1 MVDIDDY
8 INKLNAEIE
17 HLKNLNQSLRN
28 EIRIQRYEI
37 AGYRD
42 TINTLLN
49 WDKTPEQNKE
59 MDFNV
64 NN

>member
-1 MVDIDDY
+1 MMDIDDY

-17 HLKNLNQSLRN
+17 HLKNINKSLRN

-37 AGYRD
+37 SQYRD

-49 WDKTPEQNKE
+49 WDKTPQQNQE
-59 MDFNV
+59 MNFNV

>member
-1 MVDIDDY
+1 MDIDDY
-8 INKLNAEIE
+8 INKLNGEIQ
-17 HLKNLNQSLRN
+17 HLKNVNQSLRN
-28 EIRIQRYEI
+28 EIRTQRYEI

-42 TINTLLN
+42 IINTLLN